1 MSGTSNMGGIDLQ
14 RQGPDLDRKIPV
26 SPPQSQSESL
36 FIPSIASQQDANEA
50 FRQGWKTIVAAWHA
64 PDKAIGDHA
73 PAGSSWRE
81 TGITN
86 SVKEPDAVAAS
97 GGQAKTDT
105 VVRVI
110 GDLPP
115 EGASVAKS
123 IAPRSGIVLEISS
136 LRGAAQVGSH
146 HLPAK
151 GRAADS
157 SSHSSK
163 SSRRSGQ
170 SLTRQVPDVQSKTTT
185 APDSEFM
192 ISMLGAP
199 QPGIPPVTEDTSQA
213 RFSAPEFANLKENSP
228 DQQDFEVEGA
238 ATKMEPSS
246 VTDRRPGGTTSAYVK
261 DEEHTAPT
269 TLSPQLSSER
279 TTQAPDDPDQR
290 ATPQKFT
297 AGVEQAKPSM
307 PNEPSLRAASSS
319 QSSAGFASEAFIKS
333 GEATEATLD
342 PGAQIK
348 GPLTSALKKH
358 SVRRDRAGIGEASLN
373 SPAKAVAAPPIVNVP
388 VSDVSAAAFGQARG
402 VPDLSF
408 SVASMTSSP
417 GLDTPAVTH
426 GKPALV
432 HEPFTAMDAVAND
445 GAARW
450 IMADSHRA
458 EAGFQDPSLG
468 WIGVRAQAGATGI
481 HAAVMP
487 ASETAADVLSGH
499 LAGLNAHMANHHE
512 HMNAVTLSTPV
523 TGWNS
528 HDTGRELAQG
538 DGGSPS
544 HRRQQHA
551 QEDSARTTSEPVV
564 QFTNRHLDE
573 RAGSELPVFTEGMNP
588 RDGHISVVV

>member
-213 RFSAPEFANLKENSP
+213 RFSAPEFANLKENSQ
-228 DQQDFEVEGA
+228 DQQDVETAGS
-238 ATKMEPSS
+238 ATRMVPLP
-246 VTDRRPGGTTSAYVK
+246 VTGRRASGTTSADVK
-261 DEEHTAPT
+261 NEEHTAPT
-269 TLSPQLSSER
+269 TLSPQLSSKR
-279 TTQAPDDPDQR
+279 TTQAPDDPGR
-290 ATPQKFT
+290 HVPPQQST

-307 PNEPSLRAASSS
+307 PNEPSLRVTSSS
-319 QSSAGFASEAFIKS
+319 PTSAALASEAFIKS

-523 TGWNS
+523 IGWNS

-564 QFTNRHLDE
+564 QFTDHHLDE
-573 RAGSELPVFTEGMNP
+573 RAGSELPAFTEGMNSQE
-588 RDGHISVVV
+588 RHISVVV

>member
-1 MSGTSNMGGIDLQ
+1 MGGIDLQ
-14 RQGPDLDRKIPV
+14 RQGPDLDRKIPA

-170 SLTRQVPDVQSKTTT
+170 FLSQRAPDVQSKTTT

-213 RFSAPEFANLKENSP
+213 RFSAPEFANLKENSQ
-228 DQQDFEVEGA
+228 DQQDVETAGS
-238 ATKMEPSS
+238 ATRMVPLP
-246 VTDRRPGGTTSAYVK
+246 VTGRRPGGTTSADVK
-261 DEEHTAPT
+261 DKEHTAPT
-269 TLSPQLSSER
+269 TLSPQLSPER
-279 TTQAPDDPDQR
+279 ANQGPDDPGKHVSL
-290 ATPQKFT
+290 QKST

-319 QSSAGFASEAFIKS
+319 QSSAGFASEAFIKL
-333 GEATEATLD
+333 GEATEATLER
-342 PGAQIK
+342 GAQVK
-348 GPLTSALKKH
+348 QLSTAALRKDSLH
-358 SVRRDRAGIGEASLN
+358 RDRAGIGEVSLN
-373 SPAKAVAAPPIVNVP
+373 SPAKAITAPPILKEA
-388 VSDVSAAAFGQARG
+388 VSDAGAAAFGQARG
-402 VPDLSF
+402 SPDLPSP
-408 SVASMTSSP
+408 APWMTSSE
-417 GLDTPAVTH
+417 GLGAPAVTH
-426 GKPALV
+426 GKPAPAQ
-432 HEPFTAMDAVAND
+432 EPFTAMDAGMNA

-450 IMADSHRA
+450 TLADSHRA

-528 HDTGRELAQG
+528 HDTGRGWPREMAEVRAIG
-538 DGGSPS
+538 DSSTRKKTPHALRASRLFNSPI
-544 HRRQQHA
+544 A
-551 QEDSARTTSEPVV
+551 TWTSE
-564 QFTNRHLDE
+564 QAANCRRSR
-573 RAGSELPVFTEGMNP
+573 RA
-588 RDGHISVVV
+588 